1 MKKVDL
7 YIYNARTGKVT
18 TDYSTPL
25 HYVTPESDGQIR
37 NIQAFARASSSNGL
51 HRNVG
56 VHAYADKIFNEG
68 DEFRIWSET
77 NSNRSKEAIYSDIC
91 KFIID
96 QKTSENEL
104 LRDTMTINNAIM
116 GLAKEKLIQVED
128 I

>member
-7 YIYNARTGKVT
+7 YIYNAKTGNIT
-18 TDYSTPL
+18 IDYDTPL

-68 DEFRIWSET
+68 DEFRIWSEL
-77 NSNRSKEAIYSDIC
+77 NSNRSKDAVYNDIYKYIVNLKTSANKLLQEAINANNSVI
-91 KFIID
+91 
-96 QKTSENEL
+96 EL
-104 LRDTMTINNAIM
+104 AQ
-116 GLAKEKLIQVED
+116 EKLNQSVD